1 MKRLVL
7 LTIGI
12 LSFIFGINS
21 SVYALGWYEG
31 TYVNSYGDDTITI
44 YQVAEEGIMADL
56 QVTCQDGERFE
67 FEAIPFFY
75 CDDEEEAE
83 FDDGGDY
90 KLRIQLENNGL
101 ALSGTIAS
109 SEVQEFYYLDNSASN
124 NALQGL
130 GKSTSAVNAGWELGE
145 YTSSDKMVITITEIS
160 ESGVVLDFEVDK
172 DIYFEGLSFYFDDA
186 SKKTASFSELEDETW
201 EITIN
206 EGKIYFVEKTK
217 DGDMTAVFIRP
228 DVLSNMSDPEM
239 AKYAIDSF
247 YAKPLKYD
255 SSKYPAALAAKREKL
270 YNFLADYKSGKLNK
284 CYITSKGGKL
294 QESIKETEYVYY
306 GDMKNNMPDG
316 YGIVC
321 TNDMYGIDE
330 VFAGEFKKGK
340 PSGYGVV
347 YKTEISKYRKIY
359 EGEKCDFSVLI
370 TTLRFNASG
379 TGAIYEDGLVPY
391 SYGPYSNE
399 PSILYEGKLD
409 KNDREGKGK
418 EYDSLRHTL
427 VYEGEFKN
435 DEYSGKGILYYD
447 DGITKKYEGEFK
459 DGKYHGKGTLYNK
472 DGSVKHKGKFKKGDI
487 A

>member
-56 QVTCQDGERFE
+56 QVTCLDGERFE

-109 SEVQEFYYLDNSASN
+109 SEVQEFYYLGKSASN

-160 ESGVVLDFEVDK
+160 ESGVTLDFEVDK
-172 DIYFEGLSFYFDDA
+172 DISFEGLSFYFDDA

-206 EGKIYFVEKTK
+206 EGKIYFVEKTR

-284 CYITSKGGKL
+284 YYLTSKGDKL
-294 QESIKETEYVYY
+294 QESIKETEYIYY
-306 GDMKNNMPDG
+306 GDMKNNMPEG

-321 TNDMYGIDE
+321 SKYSYGEFEI
-330 VFAGEFKKGK
+330 FAGEFKKGK
-340 PSGYGVV
+340 PAGYGVV
-347 YKTEISKYRKIY
+347 YETEKGKYKYVY
-359 EGEKCDFSVLI
+359 EGEDCGLNVFITQFQFS
-370 TTLRFNASG
+370 ASG
-379 TGAIYEDGLVPY
+379 TGAIYIEGLIPY
-391 SYGPYSNE
+391 YSD
-399 PSILYEGKLD
+399 PIIIYEGKLK
-409 KNDREGKGK
+409 KNEKEGKGK
-418 EYDSLRHTL
+418 EYDSWYYTL
-427 VYEGEFKN
+427 LYEGEFKN
-435 DEYSGKGILYYD
+435 DKYSGKGTLYYE

-459 DGKYHGKGTLYNK
+459 DGKYNGKGTLYNK